1 MNRPKLF
8 DKQIVT
14 HADSSTSSSSS
25 SSSSSEN
32 LFRYLNLQ
40 NFSETFSR
48 YLLFQFSAS
57 TQYICLHALAF
68 HLHKSHQTLIVE
80 GTNGAIK
87 MAKSNGK
94 EPTTLIFNDFTLGLG
109 EAELC
114 FRLVHL
120 WEAQNTSRGGMLISV
135 ELLMTNEHVWN
146 HCPLPIMFRL
156 SFQIQWLTYFI
167 YQRVLLYHLFDGHSL
182 SISFTHNSAS
192 RQPGGDWLR

>member
-8 DKQIVT
+8 DKQSET
-14 HADSSTSSSSS
+14 HTDSSTLSSS

-32 LFRYLNLQ
+32 PFRYLNLQ
-40 NFSETFSR
+40 NSFETFSR

-68 HLHKSHQTLIVE
+68 HLHKSHRTLLVE

-87 MAKSNGK
+87 MVKSNGK
-94 EPTTLIFNDFTLGLG
+94 EPTTLIFNDFILGLG

-114 FRLVHL
+114 FRLVHF
-120 WEAQNTSRGGMLISV
+120 WEARNSSRGGMLISV
-135 ELLMTNEHVWN
+135 ELLMTNEQVWN

-156 SFQIQWLTYFI
+156 SFQIQWLTSFI

-182 SISFTHNSAS
+182 PISFTQNSAS